1 MSDAAPPKPAR
12 PAVLLLGAVAVVAV
26 LLFGFFLALFDV
38 ISGGAWASTNQHLDQ
53 LEEVIAATE
62 PVSAVTVS
70 HFRNDVCG
78 SGVDEVGRTL
88 RTSTTFAALQDRYR
102 RKLHALHWKVTTTPL
117 GRADTDA
124 TLEAAKRYDW
134 GRAYFR
140 VEPGRGGREIEVAA
154 GFDCGI
160 E

>member
-1 MSDAAPPKPAR
+1 
-12 PAVLLLGAVAVVAV
+12 
-26 LLFGFFLALFDV
+26 
-38 ISGGAWASTNQHLDQ
+38 
-53 LEEVIAATE
+53 
-62 PVSAVTVS
+62 
-70 HFRNDVCG
+70 
-78 SGVDEVGRTL
+78 
-88 RTSTTFAALQDRYR
+88 
-102 RKLHALHWKVTTTPL
+102 LHALHWKVTTTPL